1 MRTRNLTII
10 IQNNEVKL
18 ATYGESYG
26 YLSALG
32 WGIISF
38 LQNKEAVLA
47 LKEYLSRNRLK
58 NFNNIFDDEDFKVLM
73 KEKNLE
79 FEDIPTVSC
88 DCTGDELFYILLDI
102 NHIKSFSILQN
113 HYLKKYCEQNKVVEQ
128 KFGFVPI
135 PYRYDFVRDSLFNEY
150 TYVIDFDNNNLEIYK
165 GLNNKPLESKPE
177 ERFYK
182 EQFDKDGKLIN
193 DGGYYPVQHWFTL
206 SFNEINSLTFKDIF
220 KIERSYLNIEQNN
233 EKYENN

>member
-73 KEKNLE
+73 KDKNLE

-88 DCTGDELFYILLDI
+88 DCTGDELFYTLLDI
-102 NHIKSFSILQN
+102 NHVESFSYLQN
-113 HYLKKYCEQNKVVEQ
+113 YYLKKYC
-128 KFGFVPI
+128 
-135 PYRYDFVRDSLFNEY
+135 
-150 TYVIDFDNNNLEIYK
+150 
-165 GLNNKPLESKPE
+165 
-177 ERFYK
+177 
-182 EQFDKDGKLIN
+182 
-193 DGGYYPVQHWFTL
+193 
-206 SFNEINSLTFKDIF
+206 
-220 KIERSYLNIEQNN
+220 
-233 EKYENN
+233 